1 MRLAIRIGAG
11 AFVLACT
18 AVSLS
23 AQSGAPAAAT
33 FTLTE
38 EEVVG
43 RAHQHDVRLAAART
57 RTLEVRAAQA
67 ERARW
72 PDPTVSFVREAVADE
87 ADTFVLG
94 RQDLPLTGRLGLLR
108 AAGDAAGARA
118 AADQRLAR
126 ADVTADVRLAF
137 DRLVLAQEREVVWR
151 NAVATLDQLVGVLRT
166 REDAGEGSAY
176 DRMRGA
182 RALADLRDGL
192 AGASVERIRAQGA
205 LAGYLGPDVAA
216 DRLVAVPPNAAV
228 DEAPATVEALIDRA
242 LSQRADLQVLQ
253 YDIERFTL
261 ERRAAE
267 RLRVPTPSVGAGLKQ
282 SDTGSSRHSG
292 YQFSLDVT
300 LPLFNRG
307 QFAAAQARAQGDRA
321 AAEAAAL
328 RRHVAL
334 DVRTAH
340 TSLQRGLER
349 LDAYGRAVEDTSDPL
364 VATVRVA
371 YEEGE
376 LGILELLDASQQ
388 ALEARLRLLDLAA
401 AARRARIELDRV
413 TGRER

>member
-11 AFVLACT
+11 AFALVCT
-18 AVSLS
+18 TVGLS
-23 AQSGAPAAAT
+23 AQGGASTAAT

-38 EEVVG
+38 EEVVR
-43 RAHQHDVRLAAART
+43 RAHEYDVRLAAART

-72 PDPTVSFVREAVADE
+72 PDPTVSFVREAVADA

-94 RQDLPLTGRLGLLR
+94 RQDLPVTGRLGLLR
-108 AAGDAAGARA
+108 AAGDAASARA
-118 AADQRLAR
+118 EADERLAR
-126 ADVTADVRLAF
+126 ADVMADVRLAF

-151 NAVATLDQLVGVLRT
+151 NAVTTLDQLVGVLRT

-192 AGASVERIRAQGA
+192 AGAAVDRIRAQGT
-205 LAGYLGPDVAA
+205 LAGYLGPAVAA
-216 DRLVAVPPNAAV
+216 SQLVAVPVNAAA
-228 DEAPATVEALIDRA
+228 ETPATVEALIEQA

-253 YDIERFTL
+253 HDIERFAF
-261 ERRAAE
+261 EQRAAE

-282 SDTGSSRHSG
+282 SDIGSSRHSG
-292 YQFSLDVT
+292 YQFSLDFT

-328 RRHVAL
+328 RRHVSI

-340 TSLQRGLER
+340 ASLQQGLER
-349 LDAYGRAVEDTSDPL
+349 LDAYARAVEDTSDPL
-364 VATVRVA
+364 MATVRVA